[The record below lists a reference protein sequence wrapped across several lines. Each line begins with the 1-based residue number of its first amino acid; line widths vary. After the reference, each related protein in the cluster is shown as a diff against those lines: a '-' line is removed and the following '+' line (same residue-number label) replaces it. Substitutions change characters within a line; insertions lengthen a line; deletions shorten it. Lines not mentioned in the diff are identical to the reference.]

1 MKKRKSGFI
10 KEMMQSKAERAF
22 VCLCKLSIPTFFL
35 PSSHLFPVN
44 EPERSVML
52 LLTSKISVNKE
63 CLVRYCDSHLAESS
77 REVYKES
84 AAKAI
89 LEGEF

>member
-1 MKKRKSGFI
+1 
-10 KEMMQSKAERAF
+10 MMQSKAERRLYAYLSSAF
-22 VCLCKLSIPTFFL
+22 PPFSCLL
-35 PSSHLFPVN
+35 PVN
-44 EPERSVML
+44 GPEQSVML

-89 LEGEF
+89 LEGEFLGYRSIL